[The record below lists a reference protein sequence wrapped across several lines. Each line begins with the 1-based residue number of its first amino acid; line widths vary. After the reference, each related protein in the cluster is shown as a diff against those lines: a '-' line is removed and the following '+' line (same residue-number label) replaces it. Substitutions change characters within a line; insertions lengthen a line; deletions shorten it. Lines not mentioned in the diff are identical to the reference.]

1 MSIMR
6 SNIARQL
13 YNTGGITNL
22 INTYQSNPTLQS
34 QMTQQEYLDLFGSR
48 PTSTTTEQIV
58 QSSIA
63 PTIQPIVKKP
73 ILPII
78 PESSGDGG
86 GGITTKGGLGLGRFD
101 YGYDSLAKDTLD
113 EEGAGGY
120 KTPGTDANIAFLED
134 IGVGT
139 IPYDDYSFG
148 MKVGDIATGI
158 RGGVVNAFNKVK
170 DASITKRLFDNFV
183 QDRLDRGE
191 KIAREKRIADARAAI
206 EAIELAKARERAMLQ
221 NTFSGGDSSLNTGP
235 GGSYSGRGD
244 EGATG
249 ANFSGDFA
257 TDSASYDL

>member
-22 INTYQSNPTLQS
+22 INTYQNNPTLQS

-48 PTSTTTEQIV
+48 PTSSTTEQIV
-58 QSSIA
+58 QSSVA

-78 PESSGDGG
+78 PQESGGDGG
-86 GGITTKGGLGLGRFD
+86 GGITNPGINRFD
-101 YGYDSLAKDTLD
+101 YGYDSLAKNTLD

-120 KTPGTDANIAFLED
+120 KTRGTDANIAFLED
-134 IGVGT
+134 IAEGT
-139 IPYDDYSFG
+139 IPEEDYTLS
-148 MKVGDIATGI
+148 MRLGDTATGI
-158 RGGVVNAFNKVK
+158 RGGVVNAFNQLKNFSVAKQFK
-170 DASITKRLFDNFV
+170 DFV

-191 KIAREKRIADARAAI
+191 KIARDKRIADAKA
-206 EAIELAKARERAMLQ
+206 AIELAKARERAMLQ

>member
-22 INTYQSNPTLQS
+22 INTYQNNPTLQS
-34 QMTQQEYLDLFGSR
+34 KMTQQEYLDLFGSR
-48 PTSTTTEQIV
+48 PTSSTTEQIV
-58 QSSIA
+58 QSSVA

-78 PESSGDGG
+78 PQESGGDGG
-86 GGITTKGGLGLGRFD
+86 GGITNPGINRFD
-101 YGYDSLAKDTLD
+101 YGYDSLAKNTLD

-120 KTPGTDANIAFLED
+120 KTRGTDANIAFLED
-134 IGVGT
+134 IAEGT
-139 IPYDDYSFG
+139 IPEEDYTLS
-148 MKVGDIATGI
+148 MRLGDTATGI
-158 RGGVVNAFNKVK
+158 RGGVVNAFNQLKNFSVAKQFK
-170 DASITKRLFDNFV
+170 DFV

-191 KIAREKRIADARAAI
+191 DIAREKRIADAKA
-206 EAIELAKARERAMLQ
+206 AIELAKARERAMLQ

>member
-1 MSIMR
+1 MR

-22 INTYQSNPTLQS
+22 INTYQNNPTLQS

-58 QSSIA
+58 QSSVA

-78 PESSGDGG
+78 PQESGGDGG
-86 GGITTKGGLGLGRFD
+86 GGTSKGGLGLGRFD
-101 YGYDSLAKDTLD
+101 YGYDSLAKNTLD

-120 KTPGTDANIAFLED
+120 KTPGTDANIAFLQD
-134 IGVGT
+134 IGEGT
-139 IPYDDYSFG
+139 IPDEDYTLS
-148 MKVGDIATGI
+148 MKLGDTATGI
-158 RGGVVNAFNKVK
+158 RGGVVNAFNQLKNFSVAKQFK
-170 DASITKRLFDNFV
+170 DFV

-191 KIAREKRIADARAAI
+191 KIARDKRIADAKA
-206 EAIELAKARERAMLQ
+206 AIELAKARERVMLQ

>member
-22 INTYQSNPTLQS
+22 INTYQNNPTLQS

-48 PTSTTTEQIV
+48 PTSSTTEQIV
-58 QSSIA
+58 QSSVA

-78 PESSGDGG
+78 PQESGGDGG
-86 GGITTKGGLGLGRFD
+86 GGITNPGINRFD
-101 YGYDSLAKDTLD
+101 YGYDSLAKNTLD

-120 KTPGTDANIAFLED
+120 KTRGTDANIAFLED
-134 IGVGT
+134 IAEGT
-139 IPYDDYSFG
+139 IPEEDYTLS
-148 MKVGDIATGI
+148 MKLGDTATGI
-158 RGGVVNAFNKVK
+158 RGGVVNAFNQLKNFSVAKQFK
-170 DASITKRLFDNFV
+170 DFV

-191 KIAREKRIADARAAI
+191 KIARDKRIADAKA
-206 EAIELAKARERAMLQ
+206 AIELAKARERAMLQ

>member
-22 INTYQSNPTLQS
+22 INTYQNNPTLQS

-58 QSSIA
+58 QSSVA

-78 PESSGDGG
+78 PQESGGDGG
-86 GGITTKGGLGLGRFD
+86 GGITNPGINRFD
-101 YGYDSLAKDTLD
+101 YGYDSLAKNTLD
-113 EEGAGGY
+113 DEGAGGY

-134 IGVGT
+134 IAEGT
-139 IPYDDYSFG
+139 IPEEDYTLS
-148 MKVGDIATGI
+148 MRLGDTATGI
-158 RGGVVNAFNKVK
+158 RGGVVNAFNQLK
-170 DASITKRLFDNFV
+170 DFSVAKQFKDFV

-191 KIAREKRIADARAAI
+191 KIARDKRIADAKAAI
-206 EAIELAKARERAMLQ
+206 
-221 NTFSGGDSSLNTGP
+221 
-235 GGSYSGRGD
+235 
-244 EGATG
+244 
-249 ANFSGDFA
+249 
-257 TDSASYDL
+257 

>member
-1 MSIMR
+1 MR

-22 INTYQSNPTLQS
+22 INTYQNNPTLQS

-58 QSSIA
+58 QSSVA

-78 PESSGDGG
+78 PQESGGDGG
-86 GGITTKGGLGLGRFD
+86 EGITNPGINRFD
-101 YGYDSLAKDTLD
+101 YGYDSLAKNTLD

-134 IGVGT
+134 IGEGT
-139 IPYDDYSFG
+139 IPDEDYTLS
-148 MKVGDIATGI
+148 MKLGDTATGI
-158 RGGVVNAFNKVK
+158 RGGVVNAFNQLKNFSVAKQFK
-170 DASITKRLFDNFV
+170 DFV

-191 KIAREKRIADARAAI
+191 KIAKEKRIADARA
-206 EAIELAKARERAMLQ
+206 AIELAKARERAMLQ
-221 NTFSGGDSSLNTGP
+221 NTFSGGDSSLNDPTTGD
-235 GGSYSGRGD
+235 YRGMGD
-244 EGATG
+244 AGATT
-249 ANFSGDFA
+249 ANQRGEFA
-257 TDSASYDL
+257 TDSLSYDL

>member
-22 INTYQSNPTLQS
+22 INTYQNNPTLQN
-34 QMTQQEYLDLFGSR
+34 QMTQQEYLDLFDSR
-48 PTSTTTEQIV
+48 PTSSTTEQIV
-58 QSSIA
+58 QSSVA

-78 PESSGDGG
+78 PQESGGDGG
-86 GGITTKGGLGLGRFD
+86 GGITNPGINRFD
-101 YGYDSLAKDTLD
+101 YGYDSLAKNTLD

-120 KTPGTDANIAFLED
+120 KTRGTDANIAFLED
-134 IGVGT
+134 IAEGT
-139 IPYDDYSFG
+139 IPEEDYTLS
-148 MKVGDIATGI
+148 MRLGDTATGI
-158 RGGVVNAFNKVK
+158 INQLK
-170 DASITKRLFDNFV
+170 DFSVAKQFKDFV
-183 QDRLDRGE
+183 QARLDRGE
-191 KIAREKRIADARAAI
+191 DIAREKRIADARA
-206 EAIELAKARERAMLQ
+206 AIELAKARERAMLQ

>member
-86 GGITTKGGLGLGRFD
+86 GGITTKSGLGLGRFD
-101 YGYDSLAKDTLD
+101 YGYDSLAKNTLD

-139 IPYDDYSFG
+139 VDDENYGLG
-148 MKVGDIATGI
+148 MRIGDAATGI
-158 RGGVVNAFNKVK
+158 KGGVVNAFNKVK
-170 DASITKRLFDNFV
+170 DASITKRLFDKFV
-183 QDRLDRGE
+183 QDRVDRGE
-191 KIAREKRIADARAAI
+191 KIARDKRIADAKA
-206 EAIELAKARERAMLQ
+206 AIELAKARERAMLQ
-221 NTFSGGDSSLNTGP
+221 NTFSGGDSSLNLGP
-235 GGSYSGRGD
+235 GGSYTGRGD
-244 EGATG
+244 VGATT

>member
-22 INTYQSNPTLQS
+22 INTYQNNPTLQS

-48 PTSTTTEQIV
+48 PTSSTTEQIV
-58 QSSIA
+58 QSSVA

-78 PESSGDGG
+78 PQESGGDGG
-86 GGITTKGGLGLGRFD
+86 GGITNPGINRFD
-101 YGYDSLAKDTLD
+101 YGYDSLAKNTLD

-120 KTPGTDANIAFLED
+120 KTRGTDANIAFLED
-134 IGVGT
+134 IAEGT
-139 IPYDDYSFG
+139 IPEEDYTLS
-148 MKVGDIATGI
+148 MRLGDTATGI
-158 RGGVVNAFNKVK
+158 RGGVVNAFNQLKNFSVAKQFK
-170 DASITKRLFDNFV
+170 DFV

-191 KIAREKRIADARAAI
+191 KIARDKRIADAKA
-206 EAIELAKARERAMLQ
+206 AIELAKARERAMLQ

-235 GGSYSGRGD
+235 GGSYTGRGD

>member
-58 QSSIA
+58 QSSVA
-63 PTIQPIVKKP
+63 QTIQPIVKKP

-78 PESSGDGG
+78 PQESGGDGG
-86 GGITTKGGLGLGRFD
+86 GGITNPGINRFD
-101 YGYDSLAKDTLD
+101 YGYDSLAKNTLD
-113 EEGAGGY
+113 DEGAGGY
-120 KTPGTDANIAFLED
+120 KTRGTDANIAFLED
-134 IGVGT
+134 IGEGT
-139 IPYDDYSFG
+139 IPEEDYTFG
-148 MKVGDIATGI
+148 MRVGDTATGI
-158 RGGVVNAFNKVK
+158 RGGVVNAFNQLK
-170 DASITKRLFDNFV
+170 DFSVAKQFKDFV
-183 QDRLDRGE
+183 QARLDRGE
-191 KIAREKRIADARAAI
+191 DIAREKRIADARA
-206 EAIELAKARERAMLQ
+206 AIELAKARERAMLQ

>member
-22 INTYQSNPTLQS
+22 INTYQNNPTLQS

-58 QSSIA
+58 QSSVA

-86 GGITTKGGLGLGRFD
+86 GGITTKSGLGLGRFD
-101 YGYDSLAKDTLD
+101 YGYDSLAKNTLD

-134 IGVGT
+134 IGEGT
-139 IPYDDYSFG
+139 IADEDYTLG
-148 MKVGDIATGI
+148 MRLGDTATGI
-158 RGGVVNAFNKVK
+158 RGGVVNAFNQLK
-170 DASITKRLFDNFV
+170 DFSVAKQFKDFV

-191 KIAREKRIADARAAI
+191 KIARDKRIADAKA
-206 EAIELAKARERAMLQ
+206 AIELAKARERAMLQ

-235 GGSYSGRGD
+235 GGSYTGRGD

>member
-13 YNTGGITNL
+13 YDTGGITNL

-58 QSSIA
+58 QSSVA

-78 PESSGDGG
+78 PESSDDGG
-86 GGITTKGGLGLGRFD
+86 GGITTKSGLGLGRFD
-101 YGYDSLAKDTLD
+101 YGYDSLAKNTLD

-134 IGVGT
+134 IGEGT
-139 IPYDDYSFG
+139 IADEDYTLG
-148 MKVGDIATGI
+148 MRLGDTATGI
-158 RGGVVNAFNKVK
+158 RGGVVNAFNQLK
-170 DASITKRLFDNFV
+170 DFSVAKQFKDFV

-191 KIAREKRIADARAAI
+191 KIARDKRIADAKA
-206 EAIELAKARERAMLQ
+206 AIELAKARERAMLQ

-235 GGSYSGRGD
+235 GGSYTGRGD

>member
-34 QMTQQEYLDLFGSR
+34 QMTQQEYLNLFGSR
-48 PTSTTTEQIV
+48 PTSTTEQIV
-58 QSSIA
+58 QSSVA

-86 GGITTKGGLGLGRFD
+86 GGTTTKGGLGLSRFD
-101 YGYDSLAKDTLD
+101 YGYDSLAKNTLD

-120 KTPGTDANIAFLED
+120 KTPGTEANIAYLED
-134 IGVGT
+134 IGEGT
-139 IPYDDYSFG
+139 IEDEDYTLG
-148 MKVGDIATGI
+148 MKLGDAATGI
-158 RGGVVNAFNKVK
+158 RGGVVNAFNQLK
-170 DASITKRLFDNFV
+170 DFSVAKQFKDFV
-183 QDRLDRGE
+183 QARLDRGE
-191 KIAREKRIADARAAI
+191 DIARDKRIADAKA
-206 EAIELAKARERAMLQ
+206 AIELAKARERAMLQ

>member
-22 INTYQSNPTLQS
+22 INTYQNNPTLQS
-34 QMTQQEYLDLFGSR
+34 KMTQQEYLDLFGSQ
-48 PTSTTTEQIV
+48 PTSTNTTEQII
-58 QSSIA
+58 QSSTS
-63 PTIQPIVKKP
+63 PTIETPIIRP

-78 PESSGDGG
+78 PQEGGGDGGG

-101 YGYDSLAKDTLD
+101 YGYDSLAKNTLD

-120 KTPGTDANIAFLED
+120 KTPGTEANIAYLDD
-134 IGVGT
+134 IGEGT
-139 IPYDDYSFG
+139 IPDEDYTLG
-148 MKVGDIATGI
+148 MRLGDAATGI
-158 RGGVVNAFNKVK
+158 KGGIANVFDKVK
-170 DASITKRLFDNFV
+170 DFSLTKRLFDKFV
-183 QDRLDRGE
+183 QDRSNRE
-191 KIAREKRIADARAAI
+191 KIARDKRIADAKA
-206 EAIELAKARERAMLQ
+206 AIELAKARERAMLQ

>member
-22 INTYQSNPTLQS
+22 INTYQNNPTLQN

-48 PTSTTTEQIV
+48 PTSSTTEQIV
-58 QSSIA
+58 QSSVA

-78 PESSGDGG
+78 PQESGGDGG
-86 GGITTKGGLGLGRFD
+86 GGITNPGINRFD
-101 YGYDSLAKDTLD
+101 YGYDSLAKNTLD

-120 KTPGTDANIAFLED
+120 KTRGTDANIAFLED
-134 IGVGT
+134 IAEGT
-139 IPYDDYSFG
+139 IPEEDYTLS
-148 MKVGDIATGI
+148 MRLGDTATGI
-158 RGGVVNAFNKVK
+158 INQLK
-170 DASITKRLFDNFV
+170 DFSVAKQFKDFV
-183 QDRLDRGE
+183 QARLDRGE
-191 KIAREKRIADARAAI
+191 DIAREKRIADAKA
-206 EAIELAKARERAMLQ
+206 AIELAKARERAMLQ

>member
-22 INTYQSNPTLQS
+22 INTYQNNPTLQS
-34 QMTQQEYLDLFGSR
+34 KMTQQEYLDLFRSQ
-48 PTSTTTEQIV
+48 PTSTTTEQII
-58 QSSIA
+58 QSSVA

-78 PESSGDGG
+78 PQESGGDGG
-86 GGITTKGGLGLGRFD
+86 GGTSKGGLGLGRFD
-101 YGYDSLAKDTLD
+101 YGYDSLAKNTLD

-120 KTPGTDANIAFLED
+120 KTRGTDANIAFLQD
-134 IGVGT
+134 IGEGT
-139 IPYDDYSFG
+139 IPEEDYTFG
-148 MKVGDIATGI
+148 MRVGDAATGI
-158 RGGVVNAFNKVK
+158 RGGIVDVFNKVK
-170 DASITKRLFDNFV
+170 DASITKKLFDNFV

-191 KIAREKRIADARAAI
+191 KIARDKRIADARAALA
-206 EAIELAKARERAMLQ
+206 EMELAKARERAMLQ
-221 NTFSGGDSSLNTGP
+221 NTYSGGDSSLNTGP

>member
-1 MSIMR
+1 MR

-22 INTYQSNPTLQS
+22 INTYQNNPTLQS

-48 PTSTTTEQIV
+48 PTSSTTEQIV
-58 QSSIA
+58 QSSVA

-78 PESSGDGG
+78 PQESGGDGG
-86 GGITTKGGLGLGRFD
+86 GGITNPGINRFD
-101 YGYDSLAKDTLD
+101 YGYDSLAKNTLD

-120 KTPGTDANIAFLED
+120 KTRGTDANIAFLED
-134 IGVGT
+134 IAEGT
-139 IPYDDYSFG
+139 IPEEDYTLS
-148 MKVGDIATGI
+148 MRLGDTATGI
-158 RGGVVNAFNKVK
+158 RGGVVNAFNQLKNFSVAKQFK
-170 DASITKRLFDNFV
+170 DFV

-191 KIAREKRIADARAAI
+191 KIARDKRIADAKA
-206 EAIELAKARERAMLQ
+206 AIELAKARERVMLQ

>member
-22 INTYQSNPTLQS
+22 INTYQNNPTLQS

-48 PTSTTTEQIV
+48 PTSSTTEQII
-58 QSSIA
+58 QSSVA

-78 PESSGDGG
+78 PQESGGDGG

-101 YGYDSLAKDTLD
+101 YGYDSLAKNTLD

-134 IGVGT
+134 IGEGT
-139 IPYDDYSFG
+139 IPDEDYPFSAR
-148 MKVGDIATGI
+148 VGDAVTGI
-158 RGGVVNAFNKVK
+158 RGGIVDVFNKVK

-183 QDRLDRGE
+183 QDRLDKGE
-191 KIAREKRIADARAAI
+191 KIAREKRIADARA
-206 EAIELAKARERAMLQ
+206 AIELAKARERAMLQ

>member
-22 INTYQSNPTLQS
+22 INTYQNNPTLQS

-48 PTSTTTEQIV
+48 PTSSTTEQIV
-58 QSSIA
+58 QSSVA

-78 PESSGDGG
+78 PQESGGDGG
-86 GGITTKGGLGLGRFD
+86 GGITNPGINRFD
-101 YGYDSLAKDTLD
+101 YGYDSLAKNTLD

-120 KTPGTDANIAFLED
+120 KTRGTDANIAFLED
-134 IGVGT
+134 IAEGT
-139 IPYDDYSFG
+139 IPEEDYTLS
-148 MKVGDIATGI
+148 MKLGDTATGI
-158 RGGVVNAFNKVK
+158 RGGVVNAFNQLKNFSVAKQFK
-170 DASITKRLFDNFV
+170 DFV

-191 KIAREKRIADARAAI
+191 KIAKDKRIADAKA
-206 EAIELAKARERAMLQ
+206 AIELAKARERAMLQ

>member
-22 INTYQSNPTLQS
+22 INTYQNNPTLQN
-34 QMTQQEYLDLFGSR
+34 QMTQQEYLDLFGTQ
-48 PTSTTTEQIV
+48 PTSTNTTEQII
-58 QSSIA
+58 QSSTA
-63 PTIQPIVKKP
+63 PTIQPIIKKP
-73 ILPII
+73 LLPII
-78 PESSGDGG
+78 PESGGDGG
-86 GGITTKGGLGLGRFD
+86 GGGTSKGGLGLGRFD
-101 YGYDSLAKDTLD
+101 YGYDSLAKNTLD

-120 KTPGTDANIAFLED
+120 KTPGTEANIAYLDD

-139 IPYDDYSFG
+139 VEDEDYTLG
-148 MKVGDIATGI
+148 MRLGDAATGI
-158 RGGVVNAFNKVK
+158 KGGVVDAFNQLKNFSVAKQFK
-170 DASITKRLFDNFV
+170 DFV
-183 QDRLDRGE
+183 QDRLDKGE
-191 KIAREKRIADARAAI
+191 KIARDKRIADAKA
-206 EAIELAKARERAMLQ
+206 AIELAKARERAMLQ

>member
-22 INTYQSNPTLQS
+22 INTYQNNPTLQS

-48 PTSTTTEQIV
+48 PTSSTTEQIV
-58 QSSIA
+58 QSSVA

-78 PESSGDGG
+78 PQESGGDGG
-86 GGITTKGGLGLGRFD
+86 GGITNPGINRFD
-101 YGYDSLAKDTLD
+101 YGYDSLAKNTLD

-120 KTPGTDANIAFLED
+120 KTRGTDANIAFLED
-134 IGVGT
+134 IAEGT
-139 IPYDDYSFG
+139 IPEEDYTLS
-148 MKVGDIATGI
+148 MRLGDTATGI
-158 RGGVVNAFNKVK
+158 RGGVVNAFNQLKNFSVAKQFK
-170 DASITKRLFDNFV
+170 DFV

-191 KIAREKRIADARAAI
+191 KIARDKRIADAKA
-206 EAIELAKARERAMLQ
+206 AIELAKARERVMLQ

>member
-1 MSIMR
+1 MR

-22 INTYQSNPTLQS
+22 INTYQNNPTLQS

-58 QSSIA
+58 QSSVA

-86 GGITTKGGLGLGRFD
+86 GEITTKGGLGLSRFD
-101 YGYDSLAKDTLD
+101 YGYDSLAKNTLD

-120 KTPGTDANIAFLED
+120 KTPGTEANIAYLDD

-139 IPYDDYSFG
+139 VEDEDYGLG
-148 MKVGDIATGI
+148 MRIGDAATGI
-158 RGGVVNAFNKVK
+158 KGGVVNAFNQLK
-170 DASITKRLFDNFV
+170 DFSVAKKFKDFV
-183 QDRLDRGE
+183 QARLDRGE
-191 KIAREKRIADARAAI
+191 DIARDKRIADARA
-206 EAIELAKARERAMLQ
+206 AIELAKARERAMLQ

>member
-1 MSIMR
+1 IMR

-48 PTSTTTEQIV
+48 PTSTTEQIV
-58 QSSIA
+58 QSSVA

-101 YGYDSLAKDTLD
+101 YGYNSLAKNTLD

-120 KTPGTDANIAFLED
+120 KTRGTDANIAFLED
-134 IGVGT
+134 IAEGT
-139 IPYDDYSFG
+139 IPDEDYTLG
-148 MKVGDIATGI
+148 MRVGDAVTGI
-158 RGGVVNAFNKVK
+158 RGGIVDVFNKAKDFSLTKKFSDFVK
-170 DASITKRLFDNFV
+170 N
-183 QDRLDRGE
+183 RLDRGE
-191 KIAREKRIADARAAI
+191 KIAQKERDRLAAI
-206 EAIELAKARERAMLQ
+206 EKARTAIALAKAQEEINRMGYQ
-221 NTFSGGDSSLNTGP
+221 DYGSGA
-235 GGSYSGRGD
+235 
-244 EGATG
+244 AT
-249 ANFSGDFA
+249 AQEM
-257 TDSASYDL
+257 ASYQDEAGNYAGASTQDYDTPD